1 MKEKA
6 SSKGE
11 HIMLLIKNGRIK
23 TMADKDFENGYVLIN
38 DEGKIASVGETC
50 EETSDMT
57 VIDAGGRLVTPGCV
71 EAHCHIGV
79 HNSAMRWEGADYNE
93 RSDPMTPQM
102 RAIDG
107 INPIDETFGL
117 AIKHGVTSACT
128 GPGSANVVGG
138 SFAAIKL
145 VGKRVDKMIIKSPLA
160 MKCAFGENPK
170 GAYGQ
175 SGGKAPVTRM
185 ATAAMLRDLLFK
197 SRNYLAA
204 KEAGKEPSFDIKLE
218 AMIPVIKKEIPL
230 KAHAH
235 RADDIFTAIRI
246 AKEFDVDLTLDHCT
260 DGALIAEELA
270 EEGYPA
276 FVGPSFGSKTKIELG
291 NKSFTT
297 PKVLHEAGVPI
308 SIITDAPVIPL
319 EYLSMCAGFAAAAG
333 LPYEEAWK
341 AITINPAEQVGI
353 GDRVGSLVSG
363 KDGDVVIWR
372 EDPLSTIGAEAYLTV
387 VDGAVVYSC
396 EE

>member
-1 MKEKA
+1 
-6 SSKGE
+6 
-11 HIMLLIKNGRIK
+11 MLLIKNGKVK
-23 TMADKDFENGYVLIN
+23 TMVGEDIENGYVLIG
-38 DEGKIASVGETC
+38 DDGKIASVGSSI
-50 EETSDMT
+50 EESADMT
-57 VIDAGGRLVTPGCV
+57 VIDAEGRLVTPGCV

-93 RSDPMTPQM
+93 TSDPVTPQM

-138 SFAAIKL
+138 TFAAIKL
-145 VGKRVDKMIIKSPLA
+145 VGNRIDKMIIKDPVA

-175 SGGKAPVTRM
+175 NGRKSPVTRM
-185 ATAAMLRDLLFK
+185 ATAALLRDLLSK
-197 SRNYLAA
+197 SKRYLEA
-204 KEAGKEPSFDIKLE
+204 KEEGKDPNFDMKLE
-218 AMIPVIKKEIPL
+218 AMIPVMKKEIPL

-260 DGALIAEELA
+260 DGALIADELA
-270 EEGYPA
+270 SEGYPA
-276 FVGPSFGSKTKIELG
+276 FIGPSFGSKTKIELAH
-291 NKSFTT
+291 KSFTT
-297 PKVLHEAGVPI
+297 PGILHKAGVPI

-319 EYLSMCAGFAAAAG
+319 EYLSMCAGFAFSAG
-333 LPYEEAWK
+333 LPYEEAWR
-341 AITINPAEQVGI
+341 AITINPAKQTGI
-353 GDRVGSLVSG
+353 GDRVGSLEAG
-363 KDGDVVIWR
+363 KDGDVVIWAA
-372 EDPLSTIGAEAYLTV
+372 DPLVTVGAEAYVTV
-387 VDGAVVYSC
+387 VDGKVAYRG
-396 EE
+396 